1 MENKSYSLMEL
12 AEMTGVEARTI
23 RNYIENGLL
32 EGPSSMGRGARYA
45 EEDRERLILIRD
57 LRERERLTLRE
68 IRHRMASLSG
78 GERTA
83 MATAIAER
91 GEERR
96 RVGSAFAYVEE
107 LLSSAPVLEPRGL
120 FRRGVARTEMRLHLE
135 VTPDLEIVWK
145 GPSSPEN
152 LARLERIAVYIRTEM
167 K

>member
-1 MENKSYSLMEL
+1 MEL
-12 AEMTGVEARTI
+12 AEATGVEARTI

-32 EGPSSMGRGARYA
+32 EGPSSMGRGARYG

-57 LRERERLTLRE
+57 LRERERLSLRE
-68 IRHRMASLSG
+68 IRHRMASLRGS
-78 GERTA
+78 ERAA
-83 MATAIAER
+83 MAMALEEQ
-91 GEERR
+91 GNERR
-96 RVGSAFAYVEE
+96 RGGSAFAYVQE
-107 LLSSAPVLEPRGL
+107 LLNSAPAPEPRAL
-120 FRRGVARTEMRLHLE
+120 FRRGVARTDMRLHLE